1 MKLSLSWIRDYVN
14 IPEDADLKKL
24 AYDLTMSTV
33 EVEDVEYLAERFENL
48 IVGVI
53 EKIEP
58 HPNADRLRVCKV
70 NIGSDE
76 AVVVPTPK
84 PGSSSGGTTGGGE
97 TGGGSTGG
105 GISGGGTTGSTA
117 TANEKQ
123 FIIHLQDIETK
134 NSAPFANRTYH
145 IQSGNN
151 SFDVPSDGNGDILLD
166 ISPKEHPRPN
176 TVIGDT
182 ETTITEA

>member
-33 EVEDVEYLAERFENL
+33 EVEDVEYLAERFENM

-70 NIGSDE
+70 NIGSDDY
-76 AVVVPTPK
+76 TLLT
-84 PGSSSGGTTGGGE
+84 SGTGG
-97 TGGGSTGG
+97 
-105 GISGGGTTGSTA
+105 
-117 TANEKQ
+117 
-123 FIIHLQDIETK
+123 
-134 NSAPFANRTYH
+134 
-145 IQSGNN
+145 
-151 SFDVPSDGNGDILLD
+151 LLKGFTLHWTD
-166 ISPKEHPRPN
+166 LLIRLN
-176 TVIGDT
+176 TP
-182 ETTITEA
+182 

>member
-33 EVEDVEYLAERFENL
+33 EVEDVEYLAERFENM

-76 AVVVPTPK
+76 IKDIVC
-84 PGSSSGGTTGGGE
+84 
-97 TGGGSTGG
+97 G
-105 GISGGGTTGSTA
+105 GIIWKKECALQYLVRERLSAGTARVS
-117 TANEKQ
+117 
-123 FIIHLQDIETK
+123 L
-134 NSAPFANRTYH
+134 
-145 IQSGNN
+145 
-151 SFDVPSDGNGDILLD
+151 
-166 ISPKEHPRPN
+166 
-176 TVIGDT
+176 
-182 ETTITEA
+182 